1 MSKLQNQ
8 GGIVLKQEGIKQTRK
23 IDNNQLCTVGLLR
36 ALIRENYI
44 LKSQVGLLHD
54 MLIEKEILD
63 PVDTDLRV
71 REYVAELSESDYLE
85 YLIEVAEEYEEDKQV
100 H

>member
-1 MSKLQNQ
+1 MKN
-8 GGIVLKQEGIKQTRK
+8 TRQINK
-23 IDNNQLCTVGLLR
+23 DRVSVTGLLR

-63 PVDTDLRV
+63 PVETDLRV
-71 REYVAELSESDYLE
+71 REYVAELSESDYLQ
-85 YLIEVAEEYEEDKQV
+85 YLFEVAEEYEEDNQV

>member
-1 MSKLQNQ
+1 M
-8 GGIVLKQEGIKQTRK
+8 KQQEMKHTRQ
-23 IDNNQLCTVGLLR
+23 IDKEQLSVTGLLR

-63 PVDTDLRV
+63 PVETDLRV
-71 REYVAELSESDYLE
+71 REYVAELSESDYLQ
-85 YLIEVAEEYEEDKQV
+85 YLVEVAETYEEDNQV